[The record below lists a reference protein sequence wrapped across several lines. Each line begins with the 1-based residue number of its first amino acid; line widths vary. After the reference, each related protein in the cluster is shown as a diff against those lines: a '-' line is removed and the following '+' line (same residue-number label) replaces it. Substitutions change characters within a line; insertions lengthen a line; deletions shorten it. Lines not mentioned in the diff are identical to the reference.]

1 MAFVLSFFGI
11 ETPRGVERLTIAWN
25 LPGLPEVGVLWHGL
39 IVSLASLATM
49 TFADLTLATKWGELL
64 ASAEGLI
71 GVLLAAVFVV
81 SFARKIIR

>member
-1 MAFVLSFFGI
+1 
-11 ETPRGVERLTIAWN
+11 
-25 LPGLPEVGVLWHGL
+25 
-39 IVSLASLATM
+39 M
-49 TFADLTLATKWGELL
+49 TFADLTPATKWGELL